1 MIAFIRYVSF
11 HLHYAYIMTS
21 MWLKGILESKNFCLV
36 RLGTSCGT
44 IRCTIQF
51 QRRTTF
57 GIVGVIIMSYLRW
70 SRWMVTVLIFIS
82 KVIRLSSC
90 CWVHFLYL
98 CQRFTHPC
106 ERHNH
111 IIRCTLSLTVCMNK
125 AVQLIILIRMRTPSS
140 QLRLV
145 EFRQRRWV
153 GSIRDTEDIVHSIIL
168 VPVLLHSLIIRCKV
182 HHLQTF
188 TLFIPSIGFSIL
200 LLHFVRLLFSN
211 GKRGVNTNSIEP
223 IVAKLPCKKARSLYL
238 H

>member
-21 MWLKGILESKNFCLV
+21 MWLKVILESKNFCLV

-51 QRRTTF
+51 QHRTTF

-70 SRWMVTVLIFIS
+70 SSWVVTVLILIS

-90 CWVHFLYL
+90 LH
-98 CQRFTHPC
+98 H
-106 ERHNH
+106 
-111 IIRCTLSLTVCMNK
+111 SLT
-125 AVQLIILIRMRTPSS
+125 
-140 QLRLV
+140 
-145 EFRQRRWV
+145 
-153 GSIRDTEDIVHSIIL
+153 
-168 VPVLLHSLIIRCKV
+168 IRCKV

-188 TLFIPSIGFSIL
+188 TLLIPSIGFSIL

-211 GKRGVNTNSIEP
+211 EKRGVNTNSIEP
-223 IVAKLPCKKARSLYL
+223 IVAKLPCKKPRSLYL